1 MATALKGKGRAL
13 DPVKRAR
20 VVRISR
26 HERRRH
32 LLAIACLFLV
42 VLSLALLYVWL
53 RLQVVHMGYLL
64 SATSK
69 LRAQLEQENRELR
82 VELASMTSPDRLEAM
97 ARRRLR
103 LIPPEKGQVVILP

>member
-1 MATALKGKGRAL
+1 MATALKSQARAL
-13 DPVKRAR
+13 NSVKRAR
-20 VVRISR
+20 VERISR
-26 HERRRH
+26 PKRRWNF
-32 LLAIACLFLV
+32 LAVSSLFLAV
-42 VLSLALLYVWL
+42 VSLALFYVWL

-97 ARRRLR
+97 ARRRLG
-103 LIPPEKGQVVILP
+103 LVPPEKGQVVILP